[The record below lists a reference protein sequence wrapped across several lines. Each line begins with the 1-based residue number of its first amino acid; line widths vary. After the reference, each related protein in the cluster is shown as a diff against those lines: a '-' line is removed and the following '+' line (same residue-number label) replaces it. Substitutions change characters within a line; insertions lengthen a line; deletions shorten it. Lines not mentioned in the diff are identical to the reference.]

1 MGPGEPAAEDVR
13 YFDGESSARHEV
25 ALRFSQ
31 ALEIRR
37 GEAMLAAWP
46 YSSIRRMDGGTGVMR
61 LKSLAAPEL
70 ARLDIRDETTKALLE
85 AGCPLLDDQQLR
97 RHDLIRIVL
106 WSLAAAC
113 SIVLLAI
120 FGVPLLANRIA
131 PLVPPSLEAHLGEAA
146 AKEVA
151 VVFGDKVCNSA
162 EGHAALNDLAVK
174 LAGAGGLKVPLTV
187 TVLHSKTPNA
197 FALPGGGVYVLSAL
211 IDKAAD
217 PDELGGVLAHELGHV
232 AHRDGLRLMIS
243 NGGTAFLFSLLM
255 GDVTGAGA
263 VIFTSKTLVTSA
275 NTREA
280 EANADA
286 FAATVLHRL
295 GRSSAPLG
303 TFLVRLTGQQNL
315 GALSLLQ
322 SHPLSQERLEAL
334 KRDDVAETGLPLVDS
349 ASWRAIKAMCAS
361 TNTQRPSIAFQ
372 YSPTQWSTCLRA
384 AK

>member
-46 YSSIRRMDGGTGVMR
+46 YPSIRRMDGGPGVMR

-85 AGCPLLDDQQLR
+85 ARCPLLDDQQLR
-97 RHDLIRIVL
+97 RHDLTRIVL

-174 LAGAGGLKVPLTV
+174 LAGAGGLKAPLTV
-187 TVLHSKTPNA
+187 TVLRSKTPNA
-197 FALPGGGVYVLSAL
+197 FALPGASVYVLSAL

-255 GDVTGAGA
+255 GDITGAGA
-263 VIFTSKTLVTSA
+263 VIFTSRTLVTSA

-334 KRDDVAETGLPLVDS
+334 KRDDVAESGLPLVDS
-349 ASWRAIKAMCAS
+349 ASWRAIKAMCAGVDGGS
-361 TNTQRPSIAFQ
+361 
-372 YSPTQWSTCLRA
+372 
-384 AK
+384 

>member
-1 MGPGEPAAEDVR
+1 
-13 YFDGESSARHEV
+13 
-25 ALRFSQ
+25 
-31 ALEIRR
+31 
-37 GEAMLAAWP
+37 
-46 YSSIRRMDGGTGVMR
+46 
-61 LKSLAAPEL
+61 
-70 ARLDIRDETTKALLE
+70 
-85 AGCPLLDDQQLR
+85 
-97 RHDLIRIVL
+97 
-106 WSLAAAC
+106 
-113 SIVLLAI
+113 
-120 FGVPLLANRIA
+120 
-131 PLVPPSLEAHLGEAA
+131 
-146 AKEVA
+146 
-151 VVFGDKVCNSA
+151 
-162 EGHAALNDLAVK
+162 
-174 LAGAGGLKVPLTV
+174 LTV

-197 FALPGGGVYVLSAL
+197 FALPGGSVYVLSAL

-263 VIFTSKTLVTSA
+263 VIFTSRTLVTSA

-349 ASWRAIKAMCAS
+349 ASWRAIKAMCAGVDGGS
-361 TNTQRPSIAFQ
+361 
-372 YSPTQWSTCLRA
+372 
-384 AK
+384 

>member
-46 YSSIRRMDGGTGVMR
+46 YPSIRRMDGGPGVVR

-85 AGCPLLDDQQLR
+85 ARCPLLDDQQLR

-151 VVFGDKVCNSA
+151 VVFGDKDSA

-174 LAGAGGLKVPLTV
+174 LAGAGGLKAPLTV

-197 FALPGGGVYVLSAL
+197 FALPGGSVYVLSAL

-217 PDELGGVLAHELGHV
+217 PDELGGVLAHELGHI

-243 NGGTAFLFSLLM
+243 NGGTAFLLSLLM

-349 ASWRAIKAMCAS
+349 ASWRAIKAMCAGVDGGS
-361 TNTQRPSIAFQ
+361 
-372 YSPTQWSTCLRA
+372 
-384 AK
+384 